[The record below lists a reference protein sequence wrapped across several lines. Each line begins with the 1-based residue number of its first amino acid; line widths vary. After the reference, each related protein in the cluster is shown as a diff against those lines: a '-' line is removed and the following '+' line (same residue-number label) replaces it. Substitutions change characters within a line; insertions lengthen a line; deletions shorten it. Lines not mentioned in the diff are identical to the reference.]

1 MTPRTQNPPQ
11 HTHHGA
17 PFSKCSTLLDALEHH
32 QYVGTWTT
40 RIDVKIFRLLTPFD
54 FSPLL
59 DCTDKLRQNDPGF
72 VELCLERVGEDFSLE
87 EFCHALTVNQT
98 VRHVCFS
105 GTFVRELAPG
115 AWRTLL
121 EHIGH
126 LTTLEEL
133 QVWCSTIPVDVL
145 AHTLRASRRL
155 DKLYLFRVNLAGAQ
169 PDFDELASALR
180 SHSTLR
186 DIRISGFQLV
196 EQTDMPTAAAR
207 NDTQQVR
214 HASDVSLDTVME
226 ALAAVRTLEVLSL
239 QLSGLRESQM
249 CPFAGPSLARLMCSS
264 TIRDLYLSRLGLGQ
278 DHYGAIALGIRS
290 SHNLKVLDL
299 FSNTMENEH
308 VRMIA
313 HALGDN
319 QSIETFVLPCP
330 EDELSLASCAA
341 IAQAIKLNETLV
353 TLNLP
358 KSILSEEGLKL
369 ISDALTV
376 NKTIK
381 KLELGLQDNLG
392 AKATHSLE
400 NMLQLNYHLQRLVLS
415 SADKS
420 VKDKVEYYLRLNEVG
435 RGSLLKDGTATREQW
450 VTMLISVSEDLDC
463 LFYFCSCNPGL
474 FQFAN
479 TRNADVIVTEEFRPQ
494 RRHTIDNFTHTPH
507 CNKESIV
514 PLYKGLRRASAL

>member
-1 MTPRTQNPPQ
+1 LS
-11 HTHHGA
+11 H
-17 PFSKCSTLLDALEHH
+17 
-32 QYVGTWTT
+32 
-40 RIDVKIFRLLTPFD
+40 
-54 FSPLL
+54 PLL
-59 DCTDKLRQNDPGF
+59 SPHSDCTDKLRQNDPGF
-72 VELCLERVGEDFSLE
+72 VELCLERVGDDFSLE
-87 EFCHALTVNQT
+87 DFCYALTVNQT

-145 AHTLRASRRL
+145 AHTLRSSRRL
-155 DKLYLFRVNLAGAQ
+155 DKLYLFRVNLTGSQ
-169 PDFDELASALR
+169 QDFDELAAALR
-180 SHSTLR
+180 SHPTLR
-186 DIRISGFQLV
+186 DVRISGFQLV
-196 EQTDMPTAAAR
+196 EPTNVATAAR
-207 NDTQQVR
+207 NDTQQVFR
-214 HASDVSLDTVME
+214 ASDVSLDSVME
-226 ALAAVRTLEVLSL
+226 AFAGVRTLEVLSL
-239 QLSGLRESQM
+239 QLSGLRDSQL
-249 CPFAGPSLARLMCSS
+249 CPFTGRSLARLLCSS
-264 TIRDLYLSRLGLGQ
+264 TIRDLYLSRLGLSQ

-308 VRMIA
+308 VCMIA
-313 HALGDN
+313 QALGAN
-319 QSIETFVLPCP
+319 KSIETFVLPCP
-330 EDELSLASCAA
+330 EDELSLSSCAA
-341 IAQAIKLNETLV
+341 IAQAIKKNETLV

-358 KSILSEEGLKL
+358 KSILCEKGLKL
-369 ISDALTV
+369 FSDALTV

-400 NMLQLNYHLQRLVLS
+400 NMLQLNYHLQRLVLG

-435 RGSLLKDGTATREQW
+435 RGSLLKDGKATREQW

-479 TRNADVIVTEEFRPQ
+479 TRNADVIVTEEFRPR
-494 RRHTIDNFTHTPH
+494 RRHTIDNFSHSRH
-507 CNKESIV
+507 CHGESNI
-514 PLYKGLRRASAL
+514 PLYKGLRRASAF